1 MSETTKH
8 YRLWYW
14 VFFIFSILL
23 NVSPLAGY
31 AIKAMIESDLI
42 YEKVTLVTTVFI
54 VLIMTCVSLVNKVA
68 MRSRL
73 WVILIGLYFCL
84 DYILTPLMI
93 IAVCQI
99 VDELIVSP
107 LKHSFREKLVINKQ
121 IDRRLR

>member
-73 WVILIGLYFCL
+73 WVILIGLYLF
-84 DYILTPLMI
+84 
-93 IAVCQI
+93 Q
-99 VDELIVSP
+99 VSNSVP
-107 LKHSFREKLVINKQ
+107 VKRPSH
-121 IDRRLR
+121 